1 MREKLVECYGRKQML
16 QRNYASRDNHLRQH
30 CVCWG
35 VNSGR
40 ELVRE
45 LNKCIDL
52 HRFTFQT
59 TVYDQHTHLQTYT
72 YTHTYRHAQGLT
84 FILLMLIPFIK
95 LFPLTHNI
103 LRSPSWKHR
112 EVHVAVDLHSIMKM
126 RRIFKG
132 RNTHISIKT
141 RPCMLQTLDNLS

>member
-16 QRNYASRDNHLRQH
+16 RRNYASRDNHLRQH

-52 HRFTFQT
+52 HRSTFQT
-59 TVYDQHTHLQTYT
+59 TVYDQYTYLQTHPYI
-72 YTHTYRHAQGLT
+72 YTHTQTCSGLNFHISEAPFYFFSSYSHYIQKSQLEAQGSSCR
-84 FILLMLIPFIK
+84 FAQYCEDEN
-95 LFPLTHNI
+95 NI
-103 LRSPSWKHR
+103 QGQKYSYKH
-112 EVHVAVDLHSIMKM
+112 
-126 RRIFKG
+126 
-132 RNTHISIKT
+132 
-141 RPCMLQTLDNLS
+141 

>member
-16 QRNYASRDNHLRQH
+16 RRNYASRDNHLRQH

-59 TVYDQHTHLQTYT
+59 IGYDQHTHLQT
-72 YTHTYRHAQGLT
+72 HTYIYAHIQTCSGLG
-84 FILLMLIPFIK
+84 FIFLMLTPFIQPFSSYSHLIQK
-95 LFPLTHNI
+95 PCLEVQGSSCQFAQYHEDENNI
-103 LRSPSWKHR
+103 QGQKYSYKH
-112 EVHVAVDLHSIMKM
+112 
-126 RRIFKG
+126 
-132 RNTHISIKT
+132 
-141 RPCMLQTLDNLS
+141 

>member
-16 QRNYASRDNHLRQH
+16 RRNYASRDNHLRQH

-59 TVYDQHTHLQTYT
+59 TVYDQHTRLLTHIYI
-72 YTHTYRHAQGLT
+72 YTHKTCSGLNFNIFDAHTPFQLFSSYSSYIQKSQLETQRSSCRFAQY
-84 FILLMLIPFIK
+84 
-95 LFPLTHNI
+95 HENENNI
-103 LRSPSWKHR
+103 QGQKYSYQH
-112 EVHVAVDLHSIMKM
+112 
-126 RRIFKG
+126 
-132 RNTHISIKT
+132 
-141 RPCMLQTLDNLS
+141 

>member
-16 QRNYASRDNHLRQH
+16 RRNYASRDNHLRQH

-52 HRFTFQT
+52 HRSPFQT
-59 TVYDQHTHLQTYT
+59 LVYDLCTRLQTHSYI
-72 YTHTYRHAQGLT
+72 YTHIQTCSGLNFYISEALFQLFSSYSHYIRKSQLEAQGSSCG
-84 FILLMLIPFIK
+84 FAQ
-95 LFPLTHNI
+95 HCEDENNI
-103 LRSPSWKHR
+103 QGQKYSYKH
-112 EVHVAVDLHSIMKM
+112 
-126 RRIFKG
+126 
-132 RNTHISIKT
+132 
-141 RPCMLQTLDNLS
+141 